1 MPPSL
6 ALLLWFIFLLA
17 LLYFDPARKS
27 RTSLALWVPVSWMFI
42 TGSRLPSQWLGGN
55 VGQVAQ
61 SLEEGSS
68 LDRTVYFAL
77 IFLAIGILISRS
89 FKWSAFCARNPA
101 LVMLLL
107 FTLVSVLWSDFSFIA
122 LKRWFRDLGNYLM
135 ILVVLS
141 DISPLE
147 AVRAVLR
154 RVGYLLIP
162 LSIVLNKY
170 YLNLSRQYDPWTGMA
185 SYVGA
190 TTSKNMLGIAC
201 LVCGL
206 FFFWDTVV
214 RWPERKGWR
223 TRRIIFVNVMFLVM
237 TFWLINLSNSATS
250 RVCLVLGCLVTLAT
264 HSRWYRQRPGFIH
277 GLIPA
282 AFCFYLILAFGLDMN
297 GALAATVGR
306 DPTLTDRTKIWSLVL
321 SMHTN
326 PFIGTGYESFWLG
339 PRLLRVWQG
348 GLGGIN
354 EAHNGYLEFYLNL
367 GLTGVGLLAW
377 FLIASYRTIC
387 KRFKSSPP
395 LASLGLAVWTALL
408 FHSVTEADFRGG
420 LLWLSVLMVGT
431 IVPFRSRERSRSV
444 VAFDEATAIRRFPLE
459 PAGVAN

>member
-6 ALLLWFIFLLA
+6 ALLLWSILLLA

-27 RTSLALWVPVSWMFI
+27 RTSLALWAPVSWMFI

-55 VGQVAQ
+55 LGQVAQ
-61 SLEEGSS
+61 ALEEGNS

-89 FKWSAFCARNPA
+89 FKWSAFCGRNPA
-101 LVMLLL
+101 LVTLLL
-107 FTLVSVLWSDFSFIA
+107 FALVSVLWSDFPFIA

-135 ILVVLS
+135 VLVVLS
-141 DISPLE
+141 DISPLK
-147 AVRAVLR
+147 AVEAVLR

-170 YLNLSRQYDPWTGMA
+170 YINLSRQYDPWTGTA

-214 RWPERKGWR
+214 RWPERKGRR
-223 TRRIIFVNVMFLVM
+223 TRRIIFVNVMFIVM

-264 HSRWYRQRPGFIH
+264 HSRWHRQRPGFIH

-326 PFIGTGYESFWLG
+326 PLLGTGYESFWLG
-339 PRLLRVWQG
+339 PRLLKVWQG

-367 GLTGVGLLAW
+367 GLIGVGLLAW
-377 FLIASYRTIC
+377 FLTSSYRTIC

-395 LASLGLAVWTALL
+395 FESLGLAVWTALL

-420 LLWLSVLMVGT
+420 LLWLSVLMVGA
-431 IVPFRSRERSRSV
+431 IVPFRSRERSRRV
-444 VAFDEATAIRRFPLE
+444 VAFDETTATRRFPLE